1 MMPSETPFEAEL
13 LFVLVEELLDFL
25 VRGGR
30 HFGFELFLELADEQR
45 LTGFCPKLLFRQP
58 GFLELFPVVLFGQ
71 SLIGNLP
78 LDGLVNFG
86 IRDLDLL
93 ALGALEQDFFVD
105 EGIKGLELGSGQ
117 LDRAEVAQLGIGLLL
132 FEGLLDA
139 PVDFGERNDNGI
151 DFGGNLGGAAGRAV
165 GLVATGEKPGAS
177 AGQRQGE
184 DEGC

>member
-1 MMPSETPFEAEL
+1 MASFFSPLSAGSHGDDAQRDPPFEAEL

-71 SLIGNLP
+71 PFIGNLP
-78 LDGLVNFG
+78 LDGLFNFG

-93 ALGALEQDFFVD
+93 ALARWSRISSLMSVSRAL
-105 EGIKGLELGSGQ
+105 SW
-117 LDRAEVAQLGIGLLL
+117 
-132 FEGLLDA
+132 
-139 PVDFGERNDNGI
+139 
-151 DFGGNLGGAAGRAV
+151 AA
-165 GLVATGEKPGAS
+165 AS
-177 AGQRQGE
+177 SMG
-184 DEGC
+184 